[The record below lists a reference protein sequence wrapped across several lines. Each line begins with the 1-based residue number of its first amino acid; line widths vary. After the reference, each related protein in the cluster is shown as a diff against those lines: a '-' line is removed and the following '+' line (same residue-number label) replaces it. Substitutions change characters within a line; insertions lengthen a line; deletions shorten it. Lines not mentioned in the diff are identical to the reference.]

1 MIRDSHSNALLET
14 DKNNLLKYR
23 KEKKREQEFQ
33 QLKDDVQTLR
43 FCINTLKERVNRI
56 EEVIEK
62 K

>member
-1 MIRDSHSNALLET
+1 MIRDDYSSALLET
-14 DKNNLLKYR
+14 DKSNLLKYR
-23 KEKKREQEFQ
+23 KEKKKEQEFQ

-43 FCINTLKERVNRI
+43 LCINNLKEKVNRI

>member
-1 MIRDSHSNALLET
+1 MIRDDYSSALLET

-33 QLKDDVQTLR
+33 QLKDEVQTLR
-43 FCINTLKERVNRI
+43 SCINTLKERVNRI

>member
-43 FCINTLKERVNRI
+43 FCINTLKEKVNRI